1 MRENDKDTAIYI
13 AYEETVPFDP
23 AVPEKNLLRA
33 VLLSAML
40 DLKKP
45 GDAGRRAT
53 EYFLS
58 PDEDYLFSFASICN
72 FLNVDTDKILTVT
85 GLKAAELEA
94 VVPEAQDLSVDSVS
108 VEGDEVE
115 FLVRP
120 SGTDL

>member
-1 MRENDKDTAIYI
+1 MRENDKNTAIYV
-13 AYEETVPFDP
+13 AYEEAVPFDP

-58 PDEDYLFSFASICN
+58 PDEDYLFSFASVCN

-85 GLKAAELEA
+85 GLKEGTFDAALVPVENNPLE
-94 VVPEAQDLSVDSVS
+94 
-108 VEGDEVE
+108 DENAPLPVA
-115 FLVRP
+115 P

>member
-85 GLKAAELEA
+85 GLKA
-94 VVPEAQDLSVDSVS
+94 VVLDAPDLSVDSVPC
-108 VEGDEVE
+108 EDEE
-115 FLVRP
+115 TELLVPR